1 MRQIPLISIGPSG
14 IRGYCQTE
22 IYMYSRPDAE
32 IEDEKWQEMVDA
44 ELLEIHLLLDLK
56 LFDLAVEHIKQ
67 LERDDKFL

>member
-1 MRQIPLISIGPSG
+1 
-14 IRGYCQTE
+14 
-22 IYMYSRPDAE
+22 MYSRPDAE